1 MRLGA
6 IAIPVDDD
14 YPETYIQRIIN
25 NSSPKYIIHE
35 SDNDFEDVESIKLD
49 TLKNNNTGVLM
60 DVDVDL
66 DDTALILYTSGSTG
80 VPKGV
85 ELTQR
90 NIININYILII
101 LIYLR
106 GVQVIICVW
115 LSLLLLLL

>member
-35 SDNDFEDVESIKLD
+35 SENDFEDVESIKLD

-90 NIININYILII
+90 NIININYCCT
-101 LIYLR
+101 YA
-106 GVQVIICVW
+106 W
-115 LSLLLLLL
+115 F

>member
-1 MRLGA
+1 MNQIMILRTLN
-6 IAIPVDDD
+6 
-14 YPETYIQRIIN
+14 Q
-25 NSSPKYIIHE
+25 SSY
-35 SDNDFEDVESIKLD
+35 

-90 NIININYILII
+90 ILLTLIIIILII

-106 GVQVIICVW
+106 VVQVIICVW

>member
-49 TLKNNNTGVLM
+49 
-60 DVDVDL
+60 
-66 DDTALILYTSGSTG
+66 
-80 VPKGV
+80 
-85 ELTQR
+85 
-90 NIININYILII
+90 
-101 LIYLR
+101 
-106 GVQVIICVW
+106 
-115 LSLLLLLL
+115 